1 MNGVIREWSSFRN
14 MSRVYKQLAGVGAET
29 IANQPRYKVQ
39 EHLEDLDLF
48 GSTLC
53 NVLLTFE
60 LVVVDELQQ

>member
-1 MNGVIREWSSFRN
+1 MT
-14 MSRVYKQLAGVGAET
+14 RVYKQLAGVGAET

-39 EHLEDLDLF
+39 EYLEDLHLF

-53 NVLLTFE
+53 CSNVLVTFE